1 MLEKKIT
8 GQLGTLP
15 AYHPQATDE
24 LKPVAADI
32 VSMTAANMIWWHSYS
47 IIFSEIALLDSY
59 LINHSSS
66 VL

>member
-32 VSMTAANMIWWHSYS
+32 VSMTAAKMIW
-47 IIFSEIALLDSY
+47 
-59 LINHSSS
+59 
-66 VL
+66 